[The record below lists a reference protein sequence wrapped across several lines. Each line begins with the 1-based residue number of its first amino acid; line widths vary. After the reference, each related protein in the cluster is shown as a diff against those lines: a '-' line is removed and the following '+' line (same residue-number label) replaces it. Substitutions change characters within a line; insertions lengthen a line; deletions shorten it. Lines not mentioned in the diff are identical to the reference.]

1 VIQFD
6 FAWEVVDLAIGDG
19 SYFSFWP
26 ADTVDEKYA
35 LHGALIA
42 DITKVG
48 PDDVPAGYHW
58 SYGSWGGWPMTAM
71 EDLALCVG
79 LSDETVANAG
89 RRIDY
94 VHASCARD
102 MRAA

>member
-1 VIQFD
+1 
-6 FAWEVVDLAIGDG
+6 
-19 SYFSFWP
+19 
-26 ADTVDEKYA
+26 
-35 LHGALIA
+35 
-42 DITKVG
+42 
-48 PDDVPAGYHW
+48 VPAGYHW

-79 LSDETVANAG
+79 LSNETVANAG